1 MPDRYAVIGNPVTHS
16 KSPGIHAEFAR
27 QTGQDIVYVR
37 LAAPKRGFRA
47 ELNRFIA
54 HGGRGLNVTV
64 PFKQEAAAACQSVS
78 ERGKFAQAVN
88 TLTFVDGRIVG
99 DNTDGAGLLRDLEK
113 NLQVDLHGRRV
124 LLLGAGGAARGVMM
138 PLIARG
144 VRMIAVVNR
153 DVAKAQLL
161 QERFGLFGNVRAR
174 GYHELAGTAYELVI
188 NATSASLQGAVPPVP
203 RSVFAP
209 DCVAYDMV
217 YAAGGQTPFL
227 DMAREC
233 GAIVTSDGLGML
245 VEQAAESFFIWRGVR
260 PETRPVLEMLRSA
273 AGTPAG

>member
-16 KSPGIHAEFAR
+16 KSPIIHAEFAR

-37 LAAPKRGFRA
+37 LPAPKRGFRA

-78 ERGKFAQAVN
+78 ERGKFAEAVN
-88 TLTFVDGRIVG
+88 TLTFADGKIVG

-113 NLQVDLHGRRV
+113 NLHVDLRGRRV

-144 VRMIAVVNR
+144 VRTIVVANR
-153 DVAKAQLL
+153 DVGKARLL
-161 QERFGLFGNVRAR
+161 EERFGLFGNVLAR
-174 GYHELAGTAYELVI
+174 GYDELAQTAFELII
-188 NATSASLQGAVPPVP
+188 NATSASLQGSIPPVP
-203 RSVFAP
+203 RSVFTP

-217 YAAGGQTPFL
+217 YAAGGRTPFL
-227 DMAREC
+227 DMARDC

-260 PETRPVLEMLRSA
+260 PQTRPVLEMLRA
-273 AGTPAG
+273 AGMPAH